1 MEYLNIFQHPDGT
14 TAWDTLLIIALSVL
28 AGWLWHR
35 FNSRRSM
42 NKESREALAEHERN
56 YKRVENEYK
65 NYRSNIHNTEKHND
79 KAVIEL
85 NSRVKALEGDI
96 RALADEKK
104 KVLHQFAEKEQEI
117 RKYMLQVGEREDTIK
132 VLREGGAR
140 TEEDWAEKLRTAN
153 HSLAKATV
161 WEDKV
166 RAAEADGERA
176 RDALGQAER
185 KRLEAELRLKAV
197 SEYAGKIG
205 PLENDLAARD
215 RTILDLQ
222 DKLRTAEEITQRLN
236 EVSAELQSLKTS
248 WQKM

>member
-1 MEYLNIFQHPDGT
+1 MELLNIFQHSDGS

-28 AGWLWHR
+28 AGWLLHR
-35 FNSRRSM
+35 YNARRGM
-42 NKESREALAEHERN
+42 NKEYREALAEHERN
-56 YKRVENEYK
+56 YKRLENEYK
-65 NYRSNIHNTEKHND
+65 NYRSNIQHSEKHND

-85 NSRVKALEGDI
+85 NNRVKALEGDI
-96 RALADEKK
+96 RALADEKNR
-104 KVLHQFAEKEQEI
+104 VQHLFAEKEQEI
-117 RKYMLQVGEREDTIK
+117 RKYMLQVGEREELIIG
-132 VLREGGAR
+132 LRESNAR
-140 TEEDWAEKLRTAN
+140 AEEDWAEKLRAAN
-153 HSLAKATV
+153 HSLARATV

-166 RAAEADGERA
+166 KTAEGDAGKA
-176 RDALGQAER
+176 REALGQAER

-205 PLENDLAARD
+205 PLENELAARD

-222 DKLRTAEEITQRLN
+222 DKLRSADEITQRLN